1 MNDTPTPRTLPLAAE
16 FVLTRRVPCAVLVT
30 CLFEAPLWLAG
41 TALSLPF
48 LVLHLLTPALFAVIT
63 LGGGMGFAAQVGGL
77 AALLATLLAH
87 FSLQPGLLLVTL
99 YAALPILATGVLA
112 RENGMERS
120 AVHLAIGLA
129 TAMLA
134 MLVMGAIQQ
143 HVGVQE
149 VVGRVLEPLF
159 TGMTEAQKASGGT
172 VDPEVL
178 NRLRT
183 TMILIFPGS
192 VALSLWIVWWGDVM
206 LGRTI
211 ATYYGF
217 YEGDQRPLSLIHFGS
232 RMAYLFVALT
242 AVALIASGSVKYV
255 AINGALLVSG
265 LLAAQGLAVT
275 HVWLRARQM
284 PFLTALVYFL
294 LLIQPAMVLPFVVIG
309 LFDTRFDYRRKY
321 MPASGGK

>member
-1 MNDTPTPRTLPLAAE
+1 MDETNTPRTLPLAAD
-16 FVLTRRVPCAVLVT
+16 FLLTRRVPCAVLAV

-41 TALSLPF
+41 TVLSLPF
-48 LVLHLLTPALFAVIT
+48 LVLHLLTPTLFAVIT
-63 LGGGMGFAAQVGGL
+63 LGGGIGFAAQVGGI
-77 AALLATLLAH
+77 AAVLATLLGH
-87 FSLQPGLLLVTL
+87 FSLQPGLLLLTL

-129 TAMLA
+129 TAMLG
-134 MLVMGAIQQ
+134 MLLIGAIEANIGMKEF
-143 HVGVQE
+143 VA
-149 VVGRVLEPLF
+149 RMLTPLF
-159 TGMTEAQKASGGT
+159 AGMAEAQKAAGGSNAELL
-172 VDPEVL
+172 DH
-178 NRLRT
+178 LRT
-183 TMILIFPGS
+183 TMVLIFPGS

-217 YEGDQRPLSLIHFGS
+217 FRGDRRPLSLVHFGAKT
-232 RMAYLFVALT
+232 AYLFAALT
-242 AVALIASGSVKYV
+242 AIALIASGSLQYL
-255 AINGALLVSG
+255 AMNGAILASG

-275 HVWLRARQM
+275 HVWLKARQM
-284 PFLTALVYFL
+284 PFLTALVYFM

-321 MPASGGK
+321 DPASGGK